1 MRLRHIV
8 LGTTV
13 AAAAVGTI
21 ASRTLVSAP
30 PPDNIFFEAPTA
42 LVAPPEPIAG
52 PGVIGAVRDPMSNS
66 VEAAFQM
73 PELPI
78 LARPEQD
85 DLAAIV
91 QALAMPPWEATVE
104 TGDTLDVLLSRAEMD
119 AQMRAEIAL
128 AVAVEYD
135 LRRLRPGHRL
145 SVGFRL
151 DGSPAIVTLTVDDGI
166 RIEVTLD
173 DTIAGRTIAPAASTV
188 ERAGQLLVSG
198 SIYASLD
205 RAGVPPRFAVD
216 LAQVLGDT
224 VDFRRDLQGGESL
237 NILWGQPILPD
248 GSEVGQPLLTYAA
261 LDLADDRFEIVWS
274 DEDRG
279 RATVYLN
286 GEILRTVAPPV
297 EGARLSSVFGQ
308 RKHPI
313 YGNMRMHTGVD
324 YAAAAGTPI
333 AATAP
338 GRVSFIGWRNGY
350 GRVVEIAHGSDTLT
364 RYAHLS
370 AVPEGLTVGNRV
382 QAGEVIGQVGET
394 GTATA
399 PNLHYEV
406 RVDGRPIDPLGEE
419 LLASAE
425 SLDTGDATAIL
436 EATRTRF
443 ATTLSEDT

>member
-1 MRLRHIV
+1 MKLRHIV

-21 ASRTLVSAP
+21 ASR
-30 PPDNIFFEAPTA
+30 A
-42 LVAPPEPIAG
+42 LILEAPPENIGSQAPVALGSPPEPLYG
-52 PGVIGAVRDPMSNS
+52 PGIITSSDTISTMLP
-66 VEAAFQM
+66 AAFQ
-73 PELPI
+73 
-78 LARPEQD
+78 RPEFPALDRAEPD
-85 DLAAIV
+85 DLKALV
-91 QALAMPPWEATVE
+91 QMRALPPWEATVE
-104 TGDTLDVLLSRAEMD
+104 SGDTLDRLLSSADMEAQTRAEV
-119 AQMRAEIAL
+119 AL
-128 AVAVEYD
+128 ALAAEYD

-145 SVGFRL
+145 SVGFRP
-151 DGSPAIVTLTVDDGI
+151 DGTPSVVTLAVDDGVQ
-166 RIEVTLD
+166 IEVTLD
-173 DTIAGRTIAPAASTV
+173 DTIVGRTVTPSASTV
-188 ERAGQLLVSG
+188 ERAGQLEVNG
-198 SIYASLD
+198 SIYALLD
-205 RAGVPPRFAVD
+205 RGGVPARFAVD
-216 LAQVLGDT
+216 LAQILGDT

-237 NILWGQPILPD
+237 NILWDQTVLPD
-248 GSEVGQPLLTYAA
+248 GSEIGQPLMSYAA
-261 LDLADDRFEIVWS
+261 LDLGDDQFEIVWS
-274 DEDRG
+274 DEESG

-338 GRVSFIGWRNGY
+338 GRVSFIGWRSGY
-350 GRVVEIAHGSDTLT
+350 GRVVEIAHGSDTMT
-364 RYAHLS
+364 RYAYLS
-370 AVPEGLTVGNRV
+370 AVPEGLAIGNRV
-382 QAGEVIGQVGET
+382 VAGESIGQVGET

-425 SLDTGDATAIL
+425 DTDAADATEIL
-436 EATRTRF
+436 EKTRTRF
-443 ATTLSEDT
+443 LTVLREDT

>member
-1 MRLRHIV
+1 MKLRHIV

-13 AAAAVGTI
+13 AAAAVGTM
-21 ASRTLVSAP
+21 ASRTLFMEAP
-30 PPDNIFFEAPTA
+30 PKNIVSEAPMAPTS
-42 LVAPPEPIAG
+42 PPEPLDW
-52 PGVIGAVRDPMSNS
+52 PGVITSGDTMSN
-66 VEAAFQM
+66 VLPAGFQ
-73 PELPI
+73 PPKLPGQER
-78 LARPEQD
+78 AEPD
-85 DLAAIV
+85 DLTALV
-91 QALAMPPWEATVE
+91 QALAVPPWKATVE
-104 TGDTLDVLLSRAEMD
+104 SGDTLDVLLSRADMG
-119 AQMRAEIAL
+119 AQTRAEVAL
-128 AVAVEYD
+128 ALAVEYD

-145 SVGFRL
+145 SVGYRR
-151 DGSPAIVTLTVDDGI
+151 DGTPSVVTLAVDDGV

-173 DTIAGRTIAPAASTV
+173 GTIAGRTVTPSASTI
-188 ERAGQLLVSG
+188 ERAGQLQVNG

-205 RAGVPPRFAVD
+205 RAGVPARFAVD
-216 LAQVLGDT
+216 LAQILGDT

-237 NILWGQPILPD
+237 NILWRQTVLPD
-248 GSEVGQPLLTYAA
+248 GSEIGQPLMSYAA
-261 LDLADDRFEIVWS
+261 LDLEDDQLEIVWA
-274 DEDRG
+274 DEDSG

-338 GRVSFIGWRNGY
+338 GRISFIGWRSGY
-350 GRVVEIAHGSDTLT
+350 GRVVEIAHGSDTMT
-364 RYAHLS
+364 RYAHMS
-370 AVPEGLTVGNRV
+370 AVAKALAVGNRV
-382 QAGEVIGQVGET
+382 LAGEVIGEVGET

-406 RVDGRPIDPLGEE
+406 RVDGRPIDPLGEK

-425 SLDTGDATAIL
+425 NLDAADATEIL
-436 EATRTRF
+436 AETRTRF
-443 ATTLSEDT
+443 VAVLREDT

>member
-1 MRLRHIV
+1 MKLRHIV
-8 LGTTV
+8 LGTTM
-13 AAAAVGTI
+13 AAAAVSTI
-21 ASRTLVSAP
+21 ASRAL
-30 PPDNIFFEAPTA
+30 ILEAPSEYIFSEAPVA
-42 LVAPPEPIAG
+42 LDSPPEPLDG
-52 PGVIGAVRDPMSNS
+52 PGVNASGETMPNMLP
-66 VEAAFQM
+66 AAFQP
-73 PELPI
+73 PEFPALEGAEPDN
-78 LARPEQD
+78 LMA
-85 DLAAIV
+85 LV
-91 QALAMPPWEATVE
+91 QALATPPWEATVE
-104 TGDTLDVLLSRAEMD
+104 AGDTLDVLLSLADMD
-119 AQMRAEIAL
+119 AQTRTEVAL
-128 AVAVEYD
+128 ALTVEYD

-145 SVGFRL
+145 SVDFRP
-151 DGSPAIVTLTVDDGI
+151 DGTPSVVTLAVDDGV

-173 DTIAGRTIAPAASTV
+173 DTIASRTVTPSALTV
-188 ERAGQLLVSG
+188 ERASQLLVNG

-205 RAGVPPRFAVD
+205 RAGVPARFAVD
-216 LAQVLGDT
+216 LAQILGET
-224 VDFRRDLQGGESL
+224 VDFRRDLQGGETL
-237 NILWGQPILPD
+237 NILWGQTVLRD
-248 GSEVGQPLLTYAA
+248 GSEVGQPSISYAA
-261 LDLADDRFEIVWS
+261 LDLADDRFEILWS
-274 DEDRG
+274 AEDSG

-338 GRVSFIGWRNGY
+338 GRVSFIGWRSGY
-350 GRVVEIAHGSDTLT
+350 GRVVEIAHGSDTMT

-370 AVPEGLTVGNRV
+370 AVPEGLAVGNRV
-382 QAGEVIGQVGET
+382 VAGETIGQVGET

-425 SLDTGDATAIL
+425 NFDTADATEIL

-443 ATTLSEDT
+443 ATFLREDT